1 MLTTTYPIVPKK
13 VQINA
18 LNSTHLA
25 QYYQDQLGFTHF
37 PIGYKYGEAN

>member
-1 MLTTTYPIVPKK
+1 MLTTIYPIVPKK

-37 PIGYKYGEAN
+37 PIGYK